1 MKIVKTKYDGF
12 YLVKEKNMINLY
24 EGYALCPRKV
34 QNEIDKNNYKEIDCF
49 ALEAVQFGKI

>member
-1 MKIVKTKYDGF
+1 MKIIKTKYDGF
-12 YLVKEKNMINLY
+12 YLVKEKNKISMY

-34 QNEIDKNNYKEIDCF
+34 QDEIDKNNYKEINYF